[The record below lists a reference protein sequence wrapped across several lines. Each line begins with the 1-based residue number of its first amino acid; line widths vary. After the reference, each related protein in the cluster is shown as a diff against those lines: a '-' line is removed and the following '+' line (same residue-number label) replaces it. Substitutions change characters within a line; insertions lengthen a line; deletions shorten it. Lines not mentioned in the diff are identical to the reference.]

1 MFKLSLQS
9 TKKVAKI
16 IILFH
21 YCLLSS
27 AYSFC
32 RMELP
37 SKIMRIFIY
46 LAFICLGTIYIC
58 MILSIWARLL
68 TDFYVWLRYTQTIIS
83 INWAPCSD
91 PGQFC
96 PPWRNHELM
105 TMNEHDSLKILED
118 DLWPNLDTSRKYYSL
133 DGILMAKPPN
143 DNE

>member
-1 MFKLSLQS
+1 
-9 TKKVAKI
+9 
-16 IILFH
+16 
-21 YCLLSS
+21 
-27 AYSFC
+27 
-32 RMELP
+32 
-37 SKIMRIFIY
+37 
-46 LAFICLGTIYIC
+46 

-68 TDFYVWLRYTQTIIS
+68 TDFYVWLTQIQTIIS
-83 INWAPCSD
+83 IKWDPCSD

-118 DLWPNLDTSRKYYSL
+118 DLWSNLDTSKKYYSL

>member
-1 MFKLSLQS
+1 
-9 TKKVAKI
+9 
-16 IILFH
+16 
-21 YCLLSS
+21 
-27 AYSFC
+27 
-32 RMELP
+32 MELP

-46 LAFICLGTIYIC
+46 LAFICAGTIYIC

-68 TDFYVWLRYTQTIIS
+68 TDFYVWLTYTQTIIS